1 MISNKFGDDVLQ
13 DVLSVTKPDAA
24 GLSSHQKYA
33 GYIANLAL
41 ASERALWVCAA
52 DKLHNSRCTISDL
65 RRATNPDDVWKRFKT
80 GRSSIEW
87 YQEII
92 DALERRGFNAPIMT
106 ELRESINELS
116 EYAAGD
122 RAAP

>member
-1 MISNKFGDDVLQ
+1 
-13 DVLSVTKPDAA
+13 
-24 GLSSHQKYA
+24 
-33 GYIANLAL
+33 
-41 ASERALWVCAA
+41 
-52 DKLHNSRCTISDL
+52 
-65 RRATNPDDVWKRFKT
+65 VWKRFKT